1 MLDNITA
8 SINLARAGQIK
19 GLAVTSAKPSAL
31 APDFPTVAE
40 TVHGFDVASFHGI
53 GVRGGTAPEVVAIIE
68 RSVVAISREQFVR
81 DRLAGIA
88 AHTVGSSSAET
99 RSSLAR
105 ERVPWSKII
114 QEIGIR
120 IE

>member
-40 TVHGFDVASFHGI
+40 TVHGFDVASFHDI
-53 GVRGGTAPEVVAIIE
+53 GGEAVQHRKWWRLSKGA
-68 RSVVAISREQFVR
+68 SSQFREN
-81 DRLAGIA
+81 
-88 AHTVGSSSAET
+88 SS
-99 RSSLAR
+99 
-105 ERVPWSKII
+105 
-114 QEIGIR
+114 
-120 IE
+120 